1 MMSQEY
7 QIEKLKAAVTLYLVD
22 GQERVGVMFL
32 SPFSMHQSGAQT
44 LTELLRED
52 DPFVPFVADNA
63 GFLLINKAQISHLR
77 YEPIASDTPAFGTPI
92 EVTVTFTNS
101 RQLSGTVLLEVPEGK
116 ARLQDFMN
124 SNTAYF
130 SLDCGDA
137 FYLVNPAVII
147 EIAPKRSSL

>member
-1 MMSQEY
+1 MNQQY
-7 QIEKLKAAVTLYLVD
+7 QVEKLKAAVTLYLVD
-22 GQERVGVMFL
+22 GQERTGVMFL
-32 SPFSMHQSGAQT
+32 SPCSMHQSGAQT
-44 LTELLRED
+44 LAEVLREP
-52 DPFVPFVADNA
+52 DPFVPFVSDES

-77 YEPIASDTPAFGTPI
+77 YEPVATDMPTFGTPI

-101 RQLSGTVLLEVPEGK
+101 RQLSGVVLLEVPEGK

-124 SNTAYF
+124 SNSAYF

-147 EIAPKRSSL
+147 EIAPIK